1 VSTIDTT
8 PFRDALLAERDRVV
22 KAIENLRSENAASAE
37 DIADESIGQHLADVA
52 TETYDRELGDSLE
65 ENSEQVLGGIDAALQ
80 RIDEGTYGICTNCG
94 KQIPEERLEALP
106 WASLCIDCARGNR

>member
-1 VSTIDTT
+1 VTTIDTT
-8 PFRDALLAERDRVV
+8 RFRDALLAERARVV
-22 KAIENLRSENAASAE
+22 SAIENLRSENAASAE
-37 DIADESIGQHLADVA
+37 DIADEASDQHLADVA

-65 ENSEQVLGGIDAALQ
+65 ENSEQVLGEIDASLR

-94 KQIPEERLEALP
+94 RQISEERLEALP